1 MRYVRFDLEEVFV
14 FYDFNNLSV
23 MGFFM
28 LFVICV
34 NLFIGS

>member
-14 FYDFNNLSV
+14 FYDFNNLMV
-23 MGFFM
+23 FFM